1 MPVLTQEQ
9 LDAELARFPG
19 WSVEAGQITKTF
31 KAPSFHRA
39 VGNVVQIA
47 ILAEKADHH
56 PDIDIRYDTVVIAL
70 STHSE
75 GGITEKDFALAR
87 EIENV
92 ING

>member
-1 MPVLTQEQ
+1 MSVLTPKQ

-19 WSVEAGQITKTF
+19 WSVEDGQITKKF

-39 VGNVVQIA
+39 VGFVTQIA
-47 ILAEKADHH
+47 ILAEKAGHH

-75 GGITEKDFALAR
+75 GGITEKDVALAR
-87 EIENV
+87 KIDGAFE
-92 ING
+92 

>member
-9 LDAELARFPG
+9 LDAELANMPG
-19 WSVEAGQITKTF
+19 WSVENGQITKTF
-31 KAPSFHRA
+31 KAPSFHSA
-39 VGNVVQIA
+39 VGSVMQIA

-75 GGITEKDFALAR
+75 GGITEKDVALAG
-87 EIENV
+87 EIDSV
-92 ING
+92 F